1 MSPPMNYQLRTPQ
14 SEDAEALANIR
25 VQAMRPSLEAIG
37 RFDEDRA
44 RRRILDT
51 FDPTATREIL
61 VNEERV
67 GFIVVRL
74 LPDHFYL
81 DHLNIAPAHQGA
93 GLGSA
98 VLRELIHEARVAGK
112 PMRLGALKFSPSNNF
127 YVSHG
132 FRLEREEEWDNY
144 YVLPYSDA

>member
-1 MSPPMNYQLRTPQ
+1 MNYQLRTPQ

-51 FDPTATREIL
+51 FDPTATLEIL

-67 GFIVVRL
+67 GFLVVRHH
-74 LPDHFYL
+74 PDHFYL
-81 DHLNIAPAHQGA
+81 DHLYIAPAHQGA

-98 VLRELIHEARVAGK
+98 VLRQLIQEARVAGK
-112 PMRLGALKFSPSNNF
+112 PMRLGTLKFSPSNNF

-144 YVLPYSDA
+144 YVLPQSEA